1 MGGTF
6 LCRRLQKSVCAA
18 TDRDS
23 NQIDGPG
30 EMCMS
35 ATRLDS
41 VLHYVRGV
49 FGAEAEHGSDADLL
63 ARFVRNHDDSA
74 FELLMWRHAAMVL
87 RVCQAVLRDTHAAED
102 AFQATFLALARKAG
116 SISRREALAAWLY
129 QVAYRMALK
138 ARLDAIER
146 RALEGRHRDRLP
158 RVAAAVP
165 RDDVAERDLL
175 PLVHEELNRLSA
187 KYRSPLVLCYL
198 EGKTHAEAAAQ
209 LGWAKGT
216 VSGRLA
222 RAREMLKKR
231 LVRRGVLLPAALLS
245 VAFAASKASA
255 VPSGLMASTF
265 QAAVAY
271 ATGGAAAAGVSAP
284 VLYLT
289 QGVLQAMF
297 FTKIKCTTA
306 AVIACLM
313 IFVGAGAL
321 VRLALCEVQAQAPAA
336 TDARY
341 YSQQRQPFFPPPAD
355 DSAGAAGPFAGAP
368 GPSAGGPAGVVTPT
382 KENPA
387 ERKRRNES
395 INNLK
400 QIALAFHN
408 YHAQNGAFPTDIMDD
423 SGRPL
428 LSWRVAI
435 LPFLDQHKLYTQF
448 KLDEPW
454 NSPNN
459 RKLLSKMPAVYHIET
474 DDGDS
479 NTMTYYQGFIG
490 KGTLFE
496 PDRSMV
502 KITDVTDGTSN
513 TILLVEAGALVRWSA
528 PQDLTYS
535 AKKPIPALGAPFGDV
550 LHAAFADGAVHS
562 LRADFDES
570 EMRKAIIR
578 NDGENVDMDK
588 LEMPAKKVQPGRP
601 ALPGSPTPPGFPGM
615 PPGPGNFGPKM
626 PPVGM
631 PGGAPGA
638 FGPGLPPG
646 MPGGGPAPGMGAFP
660 PGAGSGG
667 GSAMS
672 VGQPAP
678 LDLKRL
684 KDENAKLEL
693 NLQQIADEMQL
704 LRNQMDKLR
713 EDFAVKQQAQKEVQ
727 KLLADREKLKQALED
742 ANDELKAMKEE
753 LQRLKRALDKP

>member
-1 MGGTF
+1 MF
-6 LCRRLQKSVCAA
+6 
-18 TDRDS
+18 
-23 NQIDGPG
+23 
-30 EMCMS
+30 MS

-41 VLHYVRGV
+41 VLHYVRRV
-49 FGAEAEHGSDADLL
+49 FGAEAEHGSDTALL
-63 ARFVRNHDDSA
+63 ARFVRNRDDSA

-87 RVCQAVLRDTHAAED
+87 RVCQAVLRDSHAAED

-116 SISRREALAAWLY
+116 SIGRREALAAWLY
-129 QVAYRMALK
+129 QVAYRVALK
-138 ARLDAIER
+138 ARLDAANQ
-146 RALEGRHRDRLP
+146 RALEGRQRDRVP
-158 RVAAAVP
+158 RVSAAVP

-187 KYRSPLVLCYL
+187 KYRSPLILCYL

-245 VAFAASKASA
+245 VAFAATKVSA
-255 VPSGLMASTF
+255 VPPALMASTL
-265 QAAVAY
+265 QGAVAY
-271 ATGGAAAAGVSAP
+271 ATGGAVAAGVSAP

-313 IFVGAGAL
+313 IFLGVGAMIRMA
-321 VRLALCEVQAQAPAA
+321 VSEVMAQSPAQAQI
-336 TDARY
+336 DGRY
-341 YSQQRQPFFPPPAD
+341 LPPQRQPFFPNPAFD
-355 DSAGAAGPFAGAP
+355 PEGAAGPSPVLP
-368 GPSAGGPAGVVTPT
+368 GPSAGGAPAAPQT
-382 KENPA
+382 KENLA
-387 ERKRRNES
+387 ERKRRMGS

-400 QIALAFHN
+400 QIALAFLN
-408 YHAQNGAFPTDIMDD
+408 YHTTYNAFPTDIMDD

-435 LPFLDQHKLYTQF
+435 LPYLDQQKLYNQF

-459 RKLLSKMPAVYHIET
+459 RKLLSKMPAVYHIDT

-479 NTMTYYQGFIG
+479 NTMTYYQGFVG

-496 PDRSMV
+496 PDRSKV
-502 KITDVTDGTSN
+502 KLFDVTDGTSY
-513 TILLVEAGALVRWSA
+513 TILLVEAGTSVRWSA
-528 PQDLTYS
+528 PQDIAYS

-550 LHAAFADGAVHS
+550 IHAAFADGAVHS
-562 LRADFDES
+562 LRTDYDEN

-578 NDGENVDMDK
+578 NDGENIDMDK
-588 LEMPAKKVQPGRP
+588 LEVTKKKVPPGIP
-601 ALPGSPTPPGFPGM
+601 GMGGIGSPGMPGM
-615 PPGPGNFGPKM
+615 PPGPG
-626 PPVGM
+626 
-631 PGGAPGA
+631 A
-638 FGPGLPPG
+638 FGPGIVPA
-646 MPGGGPAPGMGAFP
+646 MPGGGPAPGRGTLP

-667 GSAMS
+667 SGML
-672 VGQPAP
+672 GGPPAP

-684 KDENAKLEL
+684 KEENAKLEL
-693 NLQQIADEMQL
+693 SLQQIADEMQL

-713 EDFAVKQQAQKEVQ
+713 EDFAVKQQAQKEAQ
-727 KLLADREKLKQALED
+727 ILLADREKLKQALED
-742 ANDELKAMKEE
+742 ANAELKAMKEE
-753 LQRLKRALDKP
+753 LQRLKRALEKP